1 MAQTPITY
9 QADFQIM
16 KNIRYSIIA
25 TGLFLSALPVL
36 AQQTTKTPQA
46 SFKIETSGIIF
57 SEDLGLYAKNQ
68 LRWLAQGVKKKGIDN
83 FTLKIQKSDFYPK
96 DKSAP
101 ITSLTVSIDG
111 IPFVY
116 NNNSTIRDNE
126 HALFIARQG
135 VMAFVQKLSDEDRKL

>member
-1 MAQTPITY
+1 
-9 QADFQIM
+9 M

-25 TGLFLSALPVL
+25 AGLLISALPGL

>member
-1 MAQTPITY
+1 
-9 QADFQIM
+9 M

-25 TGLFLSALPVL
+25 TGLFLFALPCL
-36 AQQTTKTPQA
+36 AQQTQKTPQA

-57 SEDLGLYAKNQ
+57 TEDLSLYAKNQ
-68 LRWLAQGVKKKGIDN
+68 LRWLAQGVKRKGIN
-83 FTLKIQKSDFYPK
+83 EFTLKFQKTDFYPK

-116 NNNSTIRDNE
+116 NNNSTIRNNE
-126 HALFIARQG
+126 HALLIAKQG
-135 VMAFVQKLSDEDRKL
+135 VMAFVQKLSNEERKL

>member
-1 MAQTPITY
+1 
-9 QADFQIM
+9 M

-25 TGLFLSALPVL
+25 AGLLISALPGL
-36 AQQTTKTPQA
+36 AQQTKKTPQA
-46 SFKIETSGIIF
+46 SFKVETNGIIF
-57 SEDLGLYAKNQ
+57 TEDFSLYAKNQ

>member
-1 MAQTPITY
+1 
-9 QADFQIM
+9 M

-25 TGLFLSALPVL
+25 IGLFLSALPGL

-57 SEDLGLYAKNQ
+57 SEDLSLYAKNQ
-68 LRWLAQGVKKKGIDN
+68 LRWLAQGVKRKGIDN
-83 FTLKIQKSDFYPK
+83 FTLKIQKTDFYPK

-111 IPFVY
+111 IPYVY
-116 NNNSTIRDNE
+116 NNNSTIRNNE
-126 HALFIARQG
+126 HALLIAKQG
-135 VMAFVQKLSDEDRKL
+135 VMAFVQKLSDEDRKI

>member
-1 MAQTPITY
+1 
-9 QADFQIM
+9 M

-57 SEDLGLYAKNQ
+57 SEDLSLYAKNQ